1 MMKWIITYY
10 SSKVFLSIERMPTKL
25 RARYLALTDTMIERG
40 PLLGMPHTRALGEG
54 LFELR
59 VKAQEGIARV
69 FYCVQV
75 KQEIVV
81 LHSFVKKTQQTP
93 DKELKLAKK
102 RLQEVKKNG

>member
-1 MMKWIITYY
+1 MKWTITYY
-10 SSKVFLSIERMPTKL
+10 SDRVFRSIKQMSTKL
-25 RARYLALTDTMIERG
+25 RARYLALTDTMIESG
-40 PLLGMPHTRALGEG
+40 PHLGMPHTRALGEG

-59 VKAQEGIARV
+59 VKAKEGIARI

-75 KQEIVV
+75 KREIVM